1 MAQETEN
8 YAKLLADAQTALS
21 RQSELTAREKELTDE
36 VAEKEKQIAAERE
49 VLRKTV
55 DSTLKKRR
63 SELESS
69 YDGEIGKAEK
79 RLRDAKGRREKAKNQ
94 GVRDRIHE
102 ETAELREENTEL
114 REKFVS
120 ILREDHA
127 PAVCRTNFY
136 YALYFPRCFSE
147 FLTLL
152 VCFAVCFAVVPIG
165 IYLLLPQQRTL
176 WLILIYLADIFVFGW
191 LYVLIGNATR
201 NRHAKALKDA
211 VRCRGLI
218 RSNKK
223 KIRVIISSIRREG
236 DDDAYDLGMYDD
248 EIAKLEQELA
258 DINAKKR
265 DAVSTFD
272 SVTSTI
278 LTDEI
283 SVPAKKRIKELTD
296 ACAGSRN
303 ELEDT
308 QQKLKENKIQIADQ
322 YESYIG
328 RDYLEPEKLKALRDI
343 LDQGAAAN
351 ISEAKE
357 VYCSRLEK
365 Q

>member
-1 MAQETEN
+1 MAQGTEN
-8 YAKLLADAQTALS
+8 YEKLLADAQTAIA
-21 RQSELTAREKELTDE
+21 RRDELAVREKELAE
-36 VAEKEKQIAAERE
+36 AVAEKEKKIAAERE
-49 VLRKTV
+49 LLRKTV

-79 RLRDAKGRREKAKNQ
+79 RLRDARGRREKAKNQ

-114 REKFVS
+114 REKFRS
-120 ILREDHA
+120 ILKEDHS
-127 PAVCRTNFY
+127 PVICRANLY

-152 VCFAVCFAVVPIG
+152 AFFAVCFAVVPIG

-176 WLILIYLADIFVFGW
+176 WLILIYLADIFVFGG

-201 NRHAKALKDA
+201 SKHAEALKDA

-218 RSNKK
+218 RSNRK
-223 KIRVIISSIRREG
+223 KIRVIITSIRREG

-258 DINAKKR
+258 DMNAKKR

-283 SVPAKKRIKELTD
+283 SAPGKKRIQELTA
-296 ACAGSRN
+296 ACAGFRN
-303 ELEDT
+303 ELEDIE
-308 QQKLKENKIQIADQ
+308 QKRKENKIQIADQ

-328 RDYLEPEKLKALRDI
+328 RDFLDPEKLQALQDI
-343 LDQGAAAN
+343 LSQGAAAN
-351 ISEAKE
+351 ISEARE
-357 VYCSRLEK
+357 VYRSRLEK